1 MWRYCIIS
9 WDDLTL
15 GKSSHRIIASWDD
28 ILSSQE
34 MMKYEPIC
42 DDIVSPNVMMS
53 NRHTR
58 SPSHGT
64 MSNRHMGRM
73 QISSHGMMLYRHKK
87 RYKYIPW
94 DGQPSM
100 VFEMI
105 IYRLR
110 KRLQIVTRDV
120 YNIISRDYKIT
131 SREMKNINP
140 WESPHEML

>member
-9 WDDLTL
+9 WDNFTL

-53 NRHTR
+53 NRHT
-58 SPSHGT
+58 SPPSHGT
-64 MSNRHMGRM
+64 ISNRHMRRM
-73 QISSHGMMLYRHKK
+73 QYHRMRWCHIVTKK

-94 DGQPSM
+94 DGKPNM